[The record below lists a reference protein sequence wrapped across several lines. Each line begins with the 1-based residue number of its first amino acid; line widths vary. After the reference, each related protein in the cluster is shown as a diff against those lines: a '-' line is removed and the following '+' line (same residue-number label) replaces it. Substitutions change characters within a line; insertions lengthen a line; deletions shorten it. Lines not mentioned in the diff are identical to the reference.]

1 MSVREVT
8 KLFSPQDAKLLRQT
22 ESSAFVGTWF
32 GRSIL
37 HTVMAVAFLMH
48 LEISHGIAKF
58 IVAWQRAGE
67 GFLLLFFFFCPA
79 SVVGSLLLFLL
90 ETTALHCSTAKI
102 LEHLKLPER
111 PAAEFTLPLPVLL
124 KAGSH
129 WGSSE
134 HKTHSNAW
142 CQLQPPSAPTS
153 SFSAQGNYKTHK
165 VSFITTSNRHERC
178 LTDLWDNY
186 Q

>member
-8 KLFSPQDAKLLRQT
+8 KLFSPQDAKLVRQT

-67 GFLLLFFFFCPA
+67 GFLLFFFS
-79 SVVGSLLLFLL
+79 SVLLLLLLLFIIFVRNY
-90 ETTALHCSTAKI
+90 STS
-102 LEHLKLPER
+102 L
-111 PAAEFTLPLPVLL
+111 
-124 KAGSH
+124 
-129 WGSSE
+129 
-134 HKTHSNAW
+134 
-142 CQLQPPSAPTS
+142 
-153 SFSAQGNYKTHK
+153 
-165 VSFITTSNRHERC
+165 
-178 LTDLWDNY
+178 
-186 Q
+186 

>member
-8 KLFSPQDAKLLRQT
+8 KLFSPQDAKLVRQT

-67 GFLLLFFFFCPA
+67 GFFCYYFFFLSCFCCW
-79 SVVGSLLLFLL
+79 F
-90 ETTALHCSTAKI
+90 
-102 LEHLKLPER
+102 
-111 PAAEFTLPLPVLL
+111 
-124 KAGSH
+124 
-129 WGSSE
+129 
-134 HKTHSNAW
+134 
-142 CQLQPPSAPTS
+142 
-153 SFSAQGNYKTHK
+153 
-165 VSFITTSNRHERC
+165 SFIIFIRNYSTS
-178 LTDLWDNY
+178 L
-186 Q
+186 